1 MKVEDLQKRIEDLE
15 NQVEYLRVSRR
26 VLMNL
31 LEKTEREKRL
41 LSLKFESE
49 NKKLHKDN
57 LRYVNWLWDKNR
69 RILELE
75 SHKKSY

>member
-1 MKVEDLQKRIEDLE
+1 MEVENLKKRIEYLE

-31 LEKTEREKRL
+31 LEKTEKEKRL
-41 LSLKFESE
+41 LSIKYESE

-57 LRYVNWLWDKNR
+57 LKYVYWLWDKNK

-75 SHKKSY
+75 SRKKSY